1 MKAKQTQSPDLSAW
15 CDLKSSHTLQAQQR
29 PAGLTVEGILNKS
42 NFAGSSS
49 SHKLNFLVAW
59 GWCIFYDIILRKGCG
74 SGYFVK
80 RWLFIWR
87 HCGLGSSAHGNWH
100 SLQKQ
105 SQLTPAEVL
114 AHQILNAC
122 TSLTPQYQMLWC
134 LHQTVNYMW
143 AASKQKF
150 F

>member
-1 MKAKQTQSPDLSAW
+1 MKMKQTQGPDLSAW
-15 CDLKSSHTLQAQQR
+15 CDLKSSHTLQARQC
-29 PAGLTVEGILNKS
+29 PAGITVEGILNKS

-49 SHKLNFLVAW
+49 SHKLIFSAAW

-74 SGYFVK
+74 SDHFVK
-80 RWLFIWR
+80 RWLFIWGN
-87 HCGLGSSAHGNWH
+87 CGLGSSAHGNWP

-105 SQLTPAEVL
+105 NQLTPAEVL

-122 TSLTPQYQMLWC
+122 TSFTPQHQMLWC